1 MADDIPMPELSR
13 LLAERVDNAMEGAR
27 VETYDPARVRLR
39 LIDLPPEIQG
49 STLHTT
55 LTMMT
60 EVFEEC
66 LNLVARKSMG
76 YGQAWREQGWM
87 GNAARIM
94 SKGARL
100 KGLIWRE
107 TPQVMEQ
114 AAYESIEDTAMDS
127 INLNAFFLVNRRT
140 SNKWG
145 NNA

>member
-1 MADDIPMPELSR
+1 
-13 LLAERVDNAMEGAR
+13 
-27 VETYDPARVRLR
+27 
-39 LIDLPPEIQG
+39 
-49 STLHTT
+49 
-55 LTMMT
+55 
-60 EVFEEC
+60 
-66 LNLVARKSMG
+66 MG

-127 INLNAFFLVNRRT
+127 INLNAFFLLNRRT